1 MARGITESDVHT
13 AADELVASGERPT
26 VERIRGHLGTGSPN
40 TVTRWLE
47 TWWKNLGTRL
57 QPERPDLK
65 DAPAVLAEIA
75 GQWWALALQHARE
88 AALVDLAEAR
98 RELSAE
104 REEHHRQQEE
114 LEKQASEI
122 RSLSEAADLSEK
134 LATARA
140 TELQRLVEQLHA
152 QIGELKQQLK
162 SSHQRVELLEAAR
175 DSLDARVQEVQE
187 LARSERESLG
197 QYVRSAEDRALRDV
211 DQARQEVRLL
221 QAQLAA
227 TVKKHAG
234 VEADLRHAVERAQAT
249 ASSATAEADNQRGR
263 SAALEEQLAR
273 LQSLPAEFEAALRR
287 NQQAQKSPKKAS
299 KRAKKATPKAP

>member
-40 TVTRWLE
+40 TATRWLE

-65 DAPAVLAEIA
+65 DAPTVLAELA
-75 GQWWALALQHARE
+75 GQWWALALQHARD
-88 AALVDLAEAR
+88 AALEDLAEAR

-114 LEKQASEI
+114 LAKQTSEM

-197 QYVRSAEDRALRDV
+197 EYVRSAEDRALRDV

-227 TVKKHAG
+227 TVKRHAG
-234 VEADLRHAVERAQAT
+234 IEADLRHAVERAQAA

-287 NQQAQKSPKKAS
+287 SQQAQKSPKKAS
-299 KRAKKATPKAP
+299 RRVKKAAPKAP

>member
-47 TWWKNLGTRL
+47 TWWRNLGTRL

-65 DAPAVLAEIA
+65 DAPAVLAKLA
-75 GQWWALALQHARE
+75 GQWWALALQHARD
-88 AALVDLAEAR
+88 AALEDLAEAR

-104 REEHHRQQEE
+104 REEHHRQQKA
-114 LEKQASEI
+114 LEKQASEV

-134 LATARA
+134 VATARA

-162 SSHQRVELLEAAR
+162 SSHQRVELLDAAR

-197 QYVRSAEDRALRDV
+197 QYVRSAEDRALAWVVGYVPPTTLD
-211 DQARQEVRLL
+211 ALKPF
-221 QAQLAA
+221 AA
-227 TVKKHAG
+227 N
-234 VEADLRHAVERAQAT
+234 
-249 ASSATAEADNQRGR
+249 ASFAW
-263 SAALEEQLAR
+263 
-273 LQSLPAEFEAALRR
+273 P
-287 NQQAQKSPKKAS
+287 
-299 KRAKKATPKAP
+299 

>member
-65 DAPAVLAEIA
+65 DAPAALAEIA

-122 RSLSEAADLSEK
+122 RSLSAAADLSEK

-234 VEADLRHAVERAQAT
+234 VEADLRHAVERAQAA

-287 NQQAQKSPKKAS
+287 NHQAQKSPKKAS
-299 KRAKKATPKAP
+299 KRAKKATAKAP

>member
-13 AADELVASGERPT
+13 AADELVAGGERPT

-65 DAPAVLAEIA
+65 DAPTVLAELA
-75 GQWWALALQHARE
+75 GQWWALALQHARD
-88 AALVDLAEAR
+88 AALEDLAEAR

-114 LEKQASEI
+114 LAKQTSEM

-197 QYVRSAEDRALRDV
+197 EYVRSAEDRALRDV

-227 TVKKHAG
+227 TVKRHAG
-234 VEADLRHAVERAQAT
+234 IEADLRHAVERAQAA

-287 NQQAQKSPKKAS
+287 SQPAQKSPKKAS
-299 KRAKKATPKAP
+299 RRVKKAAPKAP

>member
-1 MARGITESDVHT
+1 M
-13 AADELVASGERPT
+13 
-26 VERIRGHLGTGSPN
+26 
-40 TVTRWLE
+40 TRWLE
-47 TWWKNLGTRL
+47 TWWRNLGTRL

-65 DAPAVLAEIA
+65 DAPAVLAELA
-75 GQWWALALQHARE
+75 GQWWALALQHARD
-88 AALVDLAEAR
+88 AALEDLAEAR

-114 LEKQASEI
+114 LAKQASEM

-187 LARSERESLG
+187 SARSERESLG

-234 VEADLRHAVERAQAT
+234 IEADLRHAVERAQAA

-263 SAALEEQLAR
+263 STALEQQLAR

>member
-13 AADELVASGERPT
+13 AADELVANGERPT

-57 QPERPDLK
+57 EPERPNLK
-65 DAPAVLAEIA
+65 DAPAVLAELA

-88 AALVDLAEAR
+88 AALEDLAEAR

-104 REEHHRQQEE
+104 REEHHRQQAALAKRE
-114 LEKQASEI
+114 SEM
-122 RSLSEAADLSEK
+122 RSLSDAADLSAK

-140 TELQRLVEQLHA
+140 TELERLVEQLHA
-152 QIGELKQQLK
+152 QISEMKQQLK

-175 DSLDARVQEVQE
+175 DSLDTRVQEVQD

-197 QYVRSAEDRALRDV
+197 EYVRSAEDRALRDV

-227 TVKKHAG
+227 TVKKHMG
-234 VEADLRHAVERAQAT
+234 IEADLRHAVERAQT
-249 ASSATAEADNQRGR
+249 VASSATAEADNQRGR
-263 SAALEEQLAR
+263 CAALEEQLTR
-273 LQSLPAEFEAALRR
+273 LQSLPVEFEAALRR
-287 NQQAQKSPKKAS
+287 SQQALKSPKNAS
-299 KRAKKATPKAP
+299 RRAKKVLPRGK

>member
-47 TWWKNLGTRL
+47 TWWRNLGTRL

-65 DAPAVLAEIA
+65 DAPAVLAKLA
-75 GQWWALALQHARE
+75 GQWWALALQHARD
-88 AALVDLAEAR
+88 AALEDLAEAR

-114 LEKQASEI
+114 LVKKASEM

-175 DSLDARVQEVQE
+175 NSLDARVQEVQE

-227 TVKKHAG
+227 TVRKHAG
-234 VEADLRHAVERAQAT
+234 IEADLRHAVERAQAA
-249 ASSATAEADNQRGR
+249 ASSATAEADSQRGR
-263 SAALEEQLAR
+263 SAALEQQLAR

>member
-1 MARGITESDVHT
+1 
-13 AADELVASGERPT
+13 
-26 VERIRGHLGTGSPN
+26 
-40 TVTRWLE
+40 VTRWLE

-75 GQWWALALQHARE
+75 GQWCALALQHARE

-234 VEADLRHAVERAQAT
+234 VEADLRHAVEGAQA
-249 ASSATAEADNQRGR
+249 AAGSATAEADNQRGR

-299 KRAKKATPKAP
+299 KRAKKATAKAP

>member
-47 TWWKNLGTRL
+47 TWWRNLGTRL

-65 DAPAVLAEIA
+65 DAPAVLAKLA
-75 GQWWALALQHARE
+75 GQWWALALQHARD
-88 AALVDLAEAR
+88 AALEDLAEAR

-114 LEKQASEI
+114 LAKQASEM

-134 LATARA
+134 LANARA

-234 VEADLRHAVERAQAT
+234 VEADLRHAVERAQAA

>member
-65 DAPAVLAEIA
+65 DAPAALAEIA

-104 REEHHRQQEE
+104 REEHRRQQEE

-140 TELQRLVEQLHA
+140 TELQRLVEQLHT

-227 TVKKHAG
+227 TVKKHTG
-234 VEADLRHAVERAQAT
+234 VEADLRHAVERAQAA

-299 KRAKKATPKAP
+299 KRAKKATAKAP

>member
-65 DAPAVLAEIA
+65 DAPAALAEIA

-140 TELQRLVEQLHA
+140 TELQRVVEQLHA

-187 LARSERESLG
+187 LARSERESFG

-234 VEADLRHAVERAQAT
+234 VEADLRHAVERAQAA

>member
-47 TWWKNLGTRL
+47 TWWRNLGTRL

-65 DAPAVLAEIA
+65 DAPAVLAELA
-75 GQWWALALQHARE
+75 AQWWALALQHARD
-88 AALVDLAEAR
+88 AALEDLAEAR

-114 LEKQASEI
+114 LAKQASEM

-134 LATARA
+134 LANARA

-234 VEADLRHAVERAQAT
+234 VEADLRHAVERAQAA

>member
-57 QPERPDLK
+57 QPVRPDLK
-65 DAPAVLAEIA
+65 DAPAVLAELA
-75 GQWWALALQHARE
+75 GQWSALALQHARE
-88 AALVDLAEAR
+88 AALEDLAEAR

-104 REEHHRQQEE
+104 REEHHRQQED
-114 LEKQASEI
+114 LAKQAREM
-122 RSLSEAADLSEK
+122 RSISEAADLSEK

-140 TELQRLVEQLHA
+140 TDLQRLVEQLQA
-152 QIGELKQQLK
+152 QISEMKQQLK
-162 SSHQRVELLEAAR
+162 SSHQRVELLETAR
-175 DSLDARVQEVQE
+175 DSLDARLQEVQE
-187 LARSERESLG
+187 LARSEREALG
-197 QYVRSAEDRALRDV
+197 EYVRSAEDRALRDV

-227 TVKKHAG
+227 TVKKHTG
-234 VEADLRHAVERAQAT
+234 IETGLRHAVERAQAV

-263 SAALEEQLAR
+263 SAALEEQLTR
-273 LQSLPAEFEAALRR
+273 LQSLPAEFEVALRR
-287 NQQAQKSPKKAS
+287 SQQALKSPKNVS
-299 KRAKKATPKAP
+299 RRAKKVLPQGK